1 MNAIIGG
8 GYICVMT
15 VYCYAWVVV
24 VCMYNYIYIYIQTV
38 SDKQGVSK

>member
-1 MNAIIGG
+1 MNAGG

-24 VCMYNYIYIYIQTV
+24 VCMYIYTYMYRPSQTNR
-38 SDKQGVSK
+38 GRVSK